1 MDAGTLNAKVQ
12 AQIDG
17 HPPRV
22 LLAAVGAHIVVALR
36 QGVEQRLGLKHP
48 IVLYQLVTATV
59 QEVSSEHK
67 TKGGEERDGLPY

>member
-17 HPPRV
+17 HPSRV
-22 LLAAVGAHIVVALR
+22 LLAAVGAHLVVALR

-48 IVLYQLVTATV
+48 VVLYQLVTSTV
-59 QEVSSEHK
+59 QAFSSEHR
-67 TKGGEERDGLPY
+67 TKEEEEDGLTY